1 VFLTLKIIKSTLE
14 FIRLEG
20 EVENKSFIKT
30 LIQRLEGKTI
40 KLSGFPDTLKVK
52 AGEAKISFPL
62 MFELISLRSLTFPSC
77 KGPASECLHNV
88 SRQILRRLSVTPV
101 YPSHSGMTGIHISEM
116 PKI

>member
-1 VFLTLKIIKSTLE
+1 VSLQADVFPKIIKSTLE

-62 MFELISLRSLTFPSC
+62 RHDWDSYFRDLAPSTQ
-77 KGPASECLHNV
+77 EV
-88 SRQILRRLSVTPV
+88 EQI
-101 YPSHSGMTGIHISEM
+101 H
-116 PKI
+116 